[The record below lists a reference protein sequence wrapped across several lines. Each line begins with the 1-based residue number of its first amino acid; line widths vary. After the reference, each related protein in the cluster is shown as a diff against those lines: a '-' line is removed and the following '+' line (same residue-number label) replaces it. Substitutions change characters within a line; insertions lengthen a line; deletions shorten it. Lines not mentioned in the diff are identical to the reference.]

1 MSEIAATSPSRCD
14 CRRRLNRDAVGVPVP
29 GLGRWGDAWVW
40 QQKRCRNIGYGSSA
54 AGPGQMGMG
63 GGTNLSALAAAPD
76 FDRAFIE
83 QMSQWYRSWY
93 STP

>member
-1 MSEIAATSPSRCD
+1 MGMATEALPEY
-14 CRRRLNRDAVGVPVP
+14 RLR
-29 GLGRWGDAWVW
+29 
-40 QQKRCRNIGYGSSA
+40 QQRGWSGPDGKR
-54 AGPGQMGMG
+54 MGMG